1 MKNEFLEAGQI
12 VNTHG
17 IQGELKM
24 LSWCDSQEIL
34 CAIKTF
40 YIDEKPFKVRS
51 AKSCKGSCLVRLEGI
66 DDINAAM
73 CFKGKTVM
81 VPRSSVPLEEGAHYL
96 ADIIGLQVVDA
107 ETGDKLGTL
116 TDILSPSAQ
125 QVYVVNDGETDHL
138 IPAVDEFVKSIDTEA
153 GIMRVKLIEGL

>member
-1 MKNEFLEAGQI
+1 
-12 VNTHG
+12 
-17 IQGELKM
+17 
-24 LSWCDSQEIL
+24 
-34 CAIKTF
+34 
-40 YIDEKPFKVRS
+40 
-51 AKSCKGSCLVRLEGI
+51 
-66 DDINAAM
+66 
-73 CFKGKTVM
+73 
-81 VPRSSVPLEEGAHYL
+81 RSSVPLEAGAHYL

-107 ETGDKLGTL
+107 ETGDKLGTI